1 MKIFHIISSINRG
14 GAENHLFNLALKQSK
29 EKNKVKIIYFKG
41 DGYWSR
47 FYRKN
52 NIETINYSL
61 NNNLNFLKIFFVFFK
76 LRSFIKKE
84 NPDIVHAHL
93 ALPEIFVTIIKLFNK
108 KSYLK

>member
-61 NNNLNFLKIFFVFFK
+61 NNKI
-76 LRSFIKKE
+76 E
-84 NPDIVHAHL
+84 T
-93 ALPEIFVTIIKLFNK
+93 IFMITESKFSHISSTLVRDIIKNGGDVSQFIPEEIK
-108 KSYLK
+108 I